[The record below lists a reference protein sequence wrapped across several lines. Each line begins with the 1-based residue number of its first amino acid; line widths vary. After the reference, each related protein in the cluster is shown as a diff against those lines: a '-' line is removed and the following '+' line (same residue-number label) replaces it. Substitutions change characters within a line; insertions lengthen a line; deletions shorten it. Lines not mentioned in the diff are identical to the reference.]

1 MQGNFPRNILHVTHP
16 WGGGIQTY
24 LDDMVR
30 MFGESCKIFYL
41 ISDQGN
47 VRVVHANSGKVVEY
61 RIGKP
66 IALTDYHRS
75 DYGDL
80 LRDIL
85 DYLDIQLVHLNS
97 MLGHTYDLIE
107 VAHQKNIPIVC
118 TIHDYY
124 FICPTFHMVKSD
136 GSYCVTCEA
145 GNVDLECL
153 AQNAYL
159 SYAGYDGKKLAC
171 WRDEFR
177 NVMGLIDQF
186 VFPSAAAR
194 TLFEKYFKI
203 EPLKAVVIMHG
214 DSIETAADSSSPAGN
229 DLKVGVIGSL
239 WKHKGLSLV
248 EYIVENNNDK
258 DIVFFHFGDISISSA
273 KITKLG
279 RYDQNKIVSLLKQH
293 QIDVLLILS
302 TWPETFSYTLSEAIK
317 SDIPTIVTNLGATRE
332 RVEALGIGWVVDYH
346 EPQKILEL
354 LEFLKN
360 NRNEIETK
368 KSRLRQLE
376 KQSLTGMKQQYFE
389 VYTKVYSGKL
399 QGAKRNNRFAV
410 MARLKWRQIKKWSQ
424 FPAAVL

>member
-1 MQGNFPRNILHVTHP
+1 MRGNFPRNILHVTHP
-16 WGGGIQTY
+16 WGGGIETY

-30 MFGESCKIFYL
+30 MFGESCTIYYL

-47 VRVVHANSGKVVEY
+47 LRVVHAISGKVVTY

-66 IALTDYHRS
+66 IKLTDYHRS
-75 DYGDL
+75 DYRDL
-80 LRDIL
+80 VRDIL

-107 VAHQKNIPIVC
+107 VAHQKDIPIVC

-136 GSYCVTCEA
+136 GSYCVTCEV
-145 GNVDLECL
+145 GGVDLECL
-153 AQNAYL
+153 AQNSYL
-159 SYAGYDGKKLAC
+159 SCAGYDGEKLAD

-177 NVMGLIDQF
+177 NVMGLIDEF
-186 VFPSAAAR
+186 VFPSASAR

-203 EPLKAVVIMHG
+203 EQLKIMVISHG
-214 DSIETAADSSSPAGN
+214 DSIQTAADSGCPGGN
-229 DLKVGVIGSL
+229 ELKVGVIGSL

-279 RYDQNKIVSLLKQH
+279 RYDQNKIVSLLKQY

-317 SDIPTIVTNLGATRE
+317 ADIPTIVTNLGATRE

-346 EPQKILEL
+346 EPRKILEL
-354 LEFLKN
+354 LEYLKS
-360 NRNEIETK
+360 NRNEVETR

-376 KQSLTGMKQQYFE
+376 KQSLTDMKQQYLE
-389 VYTKVYSGKL
+389 LYTRVYSGKL
-399 QGAKRNNRFAV
+399 QGTKRSNRFAV
-410 MARLKWRQIKKWSQ
+410 MTRLKWRQIKKWLPI
-424 FPAAVL
+424 PAAML